1 VAGDP
6 RAGLTGR
13 EGVRITGG
21 RFRGRALAVPPG
33 AATRPTSDRARQAIF
48 NILDHAAFA
57 GGVADR
63 QVLDLF
69 AGSGALGLEALSRGA
84 AGAVLVESDRAALV
98 ALRANAAPFGPAARV
113 LAADAARL
121 PRAPGPA
128 ADLVFVDPPYGSG
141 LGEAA
146 LARAAALGWIAA
158 DALIVFERG
167 RGEPAPQGLIVA
179 DDRAYGAA
187 RVWFC
192 RAPPA

>member
-1 VAGDP
+1 
-6 RAGLTGR
+6 
-13 EGVRITGG
+13 VRITGG

-48 NILDHAAFA
+48 NILDHA
-57 GGVADR
+57 
-63 QVLDLF
+63 
-69 AGSGALGLEALSRGA
+69 
-84 AGAVLVESDRAALV
+84 
-98 ALRANAAPFGPAARV
+98 
-113 LAADAARL
+113 
-121 PRAPGPA
+121 GPA